1 MTTKVYLDKE
11 GCLNMRW
18 RRGAKVTYFEL
29 QGQYRTVQYSTIKRD
44 MMDKKGVGDVPG
56 RAFS

>member
-1 MTTKVYLDKE
+1 
-11 GCLNMRW
+11 MRW

-29 QGQYRTVQYSTIKRD
+29 QGQYRPGQYSTIKRD

>member
-1 MTTKVYLDKE
+1 MTKKVNLDEE

-18 RRGAKVTYFEL
+18 RRGTKVTYCKL
-29 QGQYRTVQYSTIKRD
+29 QGQYRTVQYSTIKRHIV
-44 MMDKKGVGDVPG
+44 DKKGVGDVPG